1 MKQTLITEIP
11 RFRSPLWSL
20 INITKTFSLI
30 LTPFILF
37 WNEKEKEKLLEHGK
51 INKLNLEHSF
61 KPFFLSLCLS
71 HFGFPQYLSLSLSL
85 TQAKSFFN
93 RMTIWR
99 LGLTHTDSYVK
110 VVKPVAPQCDQYL
123 KTCHL
128 NPPRR
133 RSVTQ
138 YVTETCRKVTWDR
151 WRELRQRESNF
162 GLSNDVNDTHSHTI
176 HDFFSLSLSLSLSLP
191 ISFIYRSPYLY
202 PSHTPLSPKPYL
214 YLALSHSISGPQPPT
229 LSRDFTKKSLSL

>member
-1 MKQTLITEIP
+1 MRMKQTLITEIP

-176 HDFFSLSLSLSLSLP
+176 HDFFSLSLSLSLS
-191 ISFIYRSPYLY
+191 PYIF
-202 PSHTPLSPKPYL
+202 YL
-214 YLALSHSISGPQPPT
+214 
-229 LSRDFTKKSLSL
+229 SLSLSLSISHTFIT